1 MTVDIRE
8 KIAKLNSAQRKKVA
22 ARAAELIAEE
32 MSLRQLRKARK
43 LTQARVAKVLGV
55 TQDSV
60 SRLEKRSDLL
70 LSTLRKTVK
79 AMGGEV
85 RIVAEF
91 PDRRPVVSVRL
102 VEFRSGEAIVSPAPQ
117 SGKVEGTWGPP
128 LQPRS
133 GAPGGKRPHPFANSA
148 KGWATQNPFRNLRPR
163 HPPKG
168 EHPAHRACCWSGFA
182 ASVGHNGNVPSV
194 PLCQGWAACLR
205 ARMLSRMDVKVKD
218 SRPFDRAFTRSLLNR
233 AGLFRQSSIV
243 DSSNSRAISCLQL

>member
-8 KIAKLNSAQRKKVA
+8 KIAKLNSAQRKKLA
-22 ARAAELIAEE
+22 ARAAELIAEV

-91 PDRRPVVSVRL
+91 PDRRPVLLFDLSSSDHRK
-102 VEFRSGEAIVSPAPQ
+102 RSIRRRRRGE
-117 SGKVEGTWGPP
+117 K
-128 LQPRS
+128 
-133 GAPGGKRPHPFANSA
+133 
-148 KGWATQNPFRNLRPR
+148 
-163 HPPKG
+163 
-168 EHPAHRACCWSGFA
+168 
-182 ASVGHNGNVPSV
+182 
-194 PLCQGWAACLR
+194 
-205 ARMLSRMDVKVKD
+205 
-218 SRPFDRAFTRSLLNR
+218 
-233 AGLFRQSSIV
+233 
-243 DSSNSRAISCLQL
+243 